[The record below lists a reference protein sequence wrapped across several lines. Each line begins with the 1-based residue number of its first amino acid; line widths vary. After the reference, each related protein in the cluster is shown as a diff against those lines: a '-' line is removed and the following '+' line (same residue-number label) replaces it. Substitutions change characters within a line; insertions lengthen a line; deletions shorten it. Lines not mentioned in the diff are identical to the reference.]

1 MIKMTGVSK
10 VYRNGEVE
18 THALKNINLTINDG
32 ELVAILGPSGSG
44 KSTLL
49 NVISGLD
56 QVSSGSILFQDME
69 LTKLSDDEMT
79 KFRREHLGFIF
90 QQFNLLQ
97 NLTVYENIQIGSDI
111 GKQPL
116 SIDELLPKIG
126 LEQLRNKY
134 PYQLSGGEQQ
144 RVSIAR
150 SIAKNPNIIFCDEP
164 TGSLDEE
171 NSKKVLALLQE
182 LNRNSHKTIVI
193 ITHNLG
199 IAEMAHRVIKM
210 NSGEIT
216 EIVSNETTKDAWEI
230 NWG

>member
-1 MIKMTGVSK
+1 MIKMIDVSK
-10 VYRNGEVE
+10 VYKNGEVE

-32 ELVAILGPSGSG
+32 ELVVILGPSGSG

-56 QVSSGSILFQDME
+56 QVSSGSILFQDNE
-69 LTKLSDDEMT
+69 LTKLSDAGMT
-79 KFRREHLGFIF
+79 KFRREYLGFIF

-116 SIDELLPKIG
+116 NIDELLPKIG

-134 PYQLSGGEQQ
+134 PSQLSGGEQQ

-171 NSKKVLALLQE
+171 NSKKVLALLQD

-193 ITHNLG
+193 ITHNIG

-216 EIVSNETTKDAWEI
+216 EIVSNETTKDAWQI

>member
-1 MIKMTGVSK
+1 MIKITNVSK
-10 VYRNGEVE
+10 VYKNGEVE
-18 THALKNINLTINDG
+18 THALKNINLTIDEG
-32 ELVAILGPSGSG
+32 ELVVILGPSGSG

-56 QVSSGSILFQDME
+56 KVTSGSILFQDIE
-69 LTKLSDDEMT
+69 LTKLSDAEMT

-97 NLTVYENIQIGSDI
+97 NLTVYENIQIGSEI
-111 GKQPL
+111 GKHPL
-116 SIDELLPKIG
+116 NIDELLPKIG

-134 PYQLSGGEQQ
+134 PHQLSGGEQQ

-164 TGSLDEE
+164 TGSLDEG
-171 NSKKVLALLQE
+171 NSKKVLALLQD

-199 IAEMAHRVIKM
+199 IAEMANKVIKM

-216 EIVSNETTKDAWEI
+216 EIVYNETTKDAWEI

>member
-1 MIKMTGVSK
+1 MIKMTDVSK
-10 VYRNGEVE
+10 VYKNGEVE

-32 ELVAILGPSGSG
+32 ELVVILGPSGSG

-56 QVSSGSILFQDME
+56 QVSSGSILFQDIE
-69 LTKLSDDEMT
+69 LTKLSDDGMT

-111 GKQPL
+111 GEQPL
-116 SIDELLPKIG
+116 NIDELLPKIG

-164 TGSLDEE
+164 TGALDEE
-171 NSKKVLALLQE
+171 NSKKVLALLQD

-193 ITHNLG
+193 ITHNIA
-199 IAEMAHRVIKM
+199 IAEMAHQVIKM

-216 EIVSNETTKDAWEI
+216 EIISNETTKDAWEI

>member
-1 MIKMTGVSK
+1 MIKMTDVSK
-10 VYRNGEVE
+10 VYKNGEVE

-32 ELVAILGPSGSG
+32 ELVVILGPSGSG

-56 QVSSGSILFQDME
+56 QVSSGSILFQDIE
-69 LTKLSDDEMT
+69 LTKLSDDGMT

-116 SIDELLPKIG
+116 NIDELLPKIA

-150 SIAKNPNIIFCDEP
+150 SSAKNPNIIFCDEP

-193 ITHNLG
+193 ITHNIA
-199 IAEMAHRVIKM
+199 IAEMAHQVIKM

-216 EIVSNETTKDAWEI
+216 EIISNETTKDAWEI